1 MHYIKIKIL
10 TIKRE
15 LIEEKLKTLD
25 VENGEDLTPDD
36 IEQIHRQADE
46 DVRVRHNLKV
56 NTRNKRGEI
65 EDYLE
70 VRRPLGQ
77 SEGAKI

>member
-1 MHYIKIKIL
+1 M
-10 TIKRE
+10 
-15 LIEEKLKTLD
+15 IEEKLKTLD
-25 VENGEDLTPDD
+25 VENGEDLSPDD

-56 NTRNKRGEI
+56 NTRNKRGDI

>member
-1 MHYIKIKIL
+1 
-10 TIKRE
+10 
-15 LIEEKLKTLD
+15 LKTLD
-25 VENGEDLTPDD
+25 VENGEDLSPDD
-36 IEQIHRQADE
+36 IGEIHRQADE

-56 NTRNKRGEI
+56 NTKNKRGEI

-77 SEGAKI
+77 NEKAKI

>member
-1 MHYIKIKIL
+1 M
-10 TIKRE
+10 
-15 LIEEKLKTLD
+15 IEEKLNTLD
-25 VENGEDLTPDD
+25 VENGEDLTPED
-36 IEQIHRQADE
+36 IGEIHRQADE
-46 DVRVRHNLKV
+46 DIRVRYNLKV
-56 NTRNKRGEI
+56 NTKNKRGEV